1 MPDDVGS
8 TLGGCDGASDIL
20 GSMEGKEEGSA
31 LVDGTPV
38 G

>member
-8 TLGGCDGASDIL
+8 TLGGCDGTSDKL
-20 GSMEGKEEGSA
+20 GSMEGKEEGLP
-31 LVDGTPV
+31 LVDGTLV